1 VAPEAAG
8 FRPANAVAIAL
19 FILVVEIAGESIVAI
34 IDFSPVIVF
43 TSAGAL
49 LSENPFGV
57 DGPLGS
63 VVVYRPGRLSKM
75 IAGGACVGVR
85 DRLEQ
90 RGIDALRWIL
100 FAEEVLG
107 KRRSTQNK
115 RSRAGC
121 FGCLVHDYRVTGHLR
136 ASAGVAHGLQVFGLS
151 VDQAA
156 GMTHALADFAAHL
169 GRRARGYGLI
179 ARSGRVDLDSCDD
192 RSRVV
197 KRV

>member
-1 VAPEAAG
+1 MAPETPG
-8 FRPANAVAIAL
+8 FWPANAVAISL
-19 FILVVEIAGESIVAI
+19 CILVVKVAGESIVAI

-43 TSAGAL
+43 ASTGAL

-57 DGPLGS
+57 DSPLSS
-63 VVVYRPGRLSKM
+63 VVVYRPGRLPEM
-75 IAGGACVGVR
+75 IAGRAGIGVR

-107 KRRSTQNK
+107 KRRSTQDK

-156 GMTHALADFAAHL
+156 GMTRALADFVAQL

-179 ARSGRVDLDSCDD
+179 ARSGRVDLDCGDD